1 MKKSATLSVLAI
13 GLYVLGGWAGAAD
26 QTILGRSF
34 IVRNPGAADKRKVT
48 SVAKEEASPNTVT
61 GDPTVAGSAGGAILT
76 VIANGANPTT
86 QTFNLPQNS
95 TPSGKPFWRVSG
107 TNAFKYKDAK
117 GVNGAVKSVTIKK
130 TPGGTFSIKI
140 QIRGKNGPLN
150 VVPPNPGTDG
160 FFTLKIGGGD
170 LYCVK
175 FGVDGTVINKNG
187 TLFKVRRPVIE
198 GCPGGP
204 TSTTTTTSATPT
216 TTSSTIVP
224 PTTTT
229 STPSSSTT
237 TTTIYSSPSRA
248 FLDTPIDLLD

>member
-1 MKKSATLSVLAI
+1 
-13 GLYVLGGWAGAAD
+13 
-26 QTILGRSF
+26 
-34 IVRNPGAADKRKVT
+34 VRNPGAAEKRKVT
-48 SVAKEEASPNTVT
+48 SVAKEEASPNTIT
-61 GDPTVAGSAGGAILT
+61 GDPTASGSAGGAILT

-86 QTFNLPQNS
+86 QTFNLPQNT
-95 TPSGKPFWRVSG
+95 TPSGKPFWRASG

-130 TPGGTFSIKI
+130 TPGGTFSIKVV
-140 QIRGKNGPLN
+140 IRGKIGPLN

-175 FGVDGTVINKNG
+175 FGSDGTVINKNG

-204 TSTTTTTSATPT
+204 TSTTTSTLPASTTTSTMVVGTT
-216 TTSSTIVP
+216 TTSSSP
-224 PTTTT
+224 T
-229 STPSSSTT
+229 STTT

-248 FLDTPIDLLD
+248 FLDTPSDLLD